1 MSNDYNTIIDFG
13 SSKIRI
19 GVFDKKNI
27 NKVFY
32 LEKNC
37 QSNFRIKEFNINQ
50 SREIIYQLIV
60 PIFYTNWLYIPGTGG
75 IQKILYSKFFK
86 HLNFSHLRKKDNL
99 S

>member
-50 SREIIYQLIV
+50 SREIIYQLI
-60 PIFYTNWLYIPGTGG
+60 
-75 IQKILYSKFFK
+75 QDS
-86 HLNFSHLRKKDNL
+86 
-99 S
+99 